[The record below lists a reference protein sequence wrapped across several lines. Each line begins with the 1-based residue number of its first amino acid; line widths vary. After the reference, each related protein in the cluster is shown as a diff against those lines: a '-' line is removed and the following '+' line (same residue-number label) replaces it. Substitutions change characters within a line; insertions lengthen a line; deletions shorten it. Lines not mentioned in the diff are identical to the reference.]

1 MPMSDNNLPKH
12 IAIIMDGNGRW
23 AQRRGFSRIRGHVK
37 GVDSV
42 REITTECAKKH
53 LEQLTLYAFS
63 KENWSR
69 PRYEVEIL
77 MRLLKRYLI
86 RERPTILDNNIRFT
100 VIGQIEGLPKDIQK
114 EIAINIEES
123 KSNKGMILCLALN
136 YGGRTEIVDAARG
149 IAADTLEGKV
159 SLEDIDEDVF
169 KRHMY
174 TSDMSD
180 PDLLIRTGGDMRVSN
195 FLLWEISYAE
205 LWVTPVC
212 WPDFRKENLEEAIR
226 DYSKRERRYGGLI
239 E

>member
-1 MPMSDNNLPKH
+1 MSANNIPRH

-23 AQRRGFSRIRGHVK
+23 ARNLGMTRIRGHFR

-42 REITTECAKKH
+42 RNITTECAGKH

-69 PRYEVEIL
+69 PRYEIELL

-86 RERPTILDNNIRFT
+86 KERPTIKDNNIRFT
-100 VIGQIEGLPKDIQK
+100 VIGQIEGLPEDVRK

-123 KSNKGMILCLALN
+123 KSNTGMILCLALN
-136 YGGRTEIVDAARG
+136 YGGRAEIVDAAKA
-149 IAADTLEGKV
+149 IASDVAKGEL
-159 SLEDIDEDVF
+159 SLDEIDEDAF
-169 KRHMY
+169 KHHMY
-174 TSDMSD
+174 TADMRD
-180 PDLLIRTGGDMRVSN
+180 PDLLIRTGGDMRISN

-205 LWVTPVC
+205 IWVTPVY
-212 WPDFRKENLEEAIR
+212 WPDFKKEHLEEAIR
-226 DYSKRERRYGGLI
+226 EYGSRERRYGGLI

>member
-1 MPMSDNNLPKH
+1 MINNNLPKH

-23 AQRRGFSRIRGHVK
+23 AKRRGLSRIRGHVR
-37 GVDSV
+37 GVDSI
-42 REITTECAKKH
+42 REITTACAKRH
-53 LEQLTLYAFS
+53 IEQLTLYAFS

-100 VIGQIEGLPKDIQK
+100 AIGQIEGLPKDVQK
-114 EIAINIEES
+114 EITINKEES
-123 KSNKGMILCLALN
+123 KSNTGMVLCLALN
-136 YGGRTEIVDAARG
+136 YGGRAEIVDAARG
-149 IAADTLEGKV
+149 IVADALDGKV
-159 SLEDIDEDVF
+159 SLGDIDEEVF

-174 TSDMSD
+174 TSNMSD

-226 DYSKRERRYGGLI
+226 DYGARERRYGGLI